1 MNRHAER
8 IGRPRGRFFWWKLAI
23 VSTVAFAMFS
33 TAAPQTYSFSD
44 WHWVMQEGDR
54 GDDVAELQSRLR
66 FLGFYGGNVDGSFGS
81 GTRRA
86 VIGFQREFG
95 MTADGRVG
103 PQTKLKLA
111 NATKAWNTGH
121 MAEYYRGGGGGG
133 GGGGATAGAPAVA
146 PTTHGFSAS
155 ELKILERTVYGE
167 ARGEPYIG
175 QVAVAAVVL
184 NRIENP
190 AFPNTISGVVFQPRA
205 FTAVDDGQ
213 IWLEPDESAA
223 KAVRDALNGWDPS
236 DGALYYF
243 NPVTATSRWIW
254 TRPQIKQIG
263 KHIFCM

>member
-1 MNRHAER
+1 MVS
-8 IGRPRGRFFWWKLAI
+8 AI
-23 VSTVAFAMFS
+23 AYVVFS
-33 TAAPQTYSFSD
+33 AVAPQPSYSFSE
-44 WHWVMQEGDR
+44 WYWIMQEGDR

-66 FLGFYGGNVDGSFGS
+66 LLGFYGGNVDGSFGP
-81 GTRRA
+81 GTKRA
-86 VIGFQREFG
+86 VTGFQREFG
-95 MTADGRVG
+95 MNADGRVG
-103 PQTKLKLA
+103 PQTKLKLS
-111 NATKAWNTGH
+111 NATRAWNTGDL
-121 MAEYYRGGGGGG
+121 ADYYRGGGGGG
-133 GGGGATAGAPAVA
+133 APAGGGGGNAPTARATSLT

-155 ELKILERTVYGE
+155 ELKILERTVHGE
-167 ARGEPYIG
+167 ARGEPYVG

-184 NRIENP
+184 NRIDNP

-213 IWLEPDESAA
+213 IWLEPNESAA

-243 NPVTATSRWIW
+243 NPITATSKWIW